1 MTGKNYLVVG
11 DTGGGVGAH
20 VATQLLAAGATV
32 FGASRSEQATVAGVQ
47 HLVWDAANPNNAVFD
62 ALPET
67 LHGIV
72 YAIGTINLKPFNRL
86 SNQDFLNDF
95 QLNVLGAVSLLQAML
110 PRLKRSGGA
119 SVVLFSTVAV
129 QRGMSFHA
137 SVAASKGAVEGLT
150 RALAAEWAGANIRV
164 NAIAPSLT
172 DTPLAKKLLST
183 DDKREAANKRHPL
196 GRFGTPEDLAN
207 ATSFLLSDASSW
219 LTGQIIGIDGGMS
232 AI

>member
-1 MTGKNYLVVG
+1 MEGKNYLVIG
-11 DTGGGVGAH
+11 DTGGGVGAN
-20 VATQLLAAGATV
+20 VAAQLLAAGATV
-32 FGASRSEQATVAGVQ
+32 FGASRSDKATVEGVQ
-47 HLVWDAANPNNAVFD
+47 HLVWDAVAPSNSVFD

-72 YAIGTINLKPFNRL
+72 YAVGTINLKPFNRL

-95 QLNVLGAVSLLQAML
+95 QINVLGAVSILQMLL
-110 PRLKRSGGA
+110 PRLKRSSGA

-150 RALAAEWAGANIRV
+150 RALAAEWSGVNIRV

-172 DTPLAKKLLST
+172 DTPLAKNLLST
-183 DDKREAANKRHPL
+183 DEKREAANKRHPL

-207 ATSFLLSDASSW
+207 ATYFLLSDASSW
-219 LTGQIIGIDGGMS
+219 LTGQVIGIDGGMS
-232 AI
+232 AM